1 MWAMTEKDIKKR
13 IKERACLQEVTGG
26 EIPEDMKKGIRNLP
40 DRTRSLGKRL
50 RLLRQSL
57 SSHLMLTQFLHIIIQ
72 LTIIMTTIKIKL
84 WNNDHL
90 RACRVAP
97 SKGRAPQTRT

>member
-1 MWAMTEKDIKKR
+1 MIEKDIKKR

-40 DRTRSLGKRL
+40 DRTRSLGKKL
-50 RLLRQSL
+50 RMIRSLLRESL
-57 SSHLMLTQFLHIIIQ
+57 SPHLMFLDIITHI
-72 LTIIMTTIKIKL
+72 TTIKTMAMIKL
-84 WNNDHL
+84 WNSGHL

>member
-1 MWAMTEKDIKKR
+1 MTEKDIKKR

-40 DRTRSLGKRL
+40 DRTRSLGRKL
-50 RLLRQSL
+50 RMIRSLLRESL
-57 SSHLMLTQFLHIIIQ
+57 SPHLMFLDIITHI
-72 LTIIMTTIKIKL
+72 TTIKTMAMIKL
-84 WNNDHL
+84 WNSGHL